1 MDVLYTLQAD
11 SKTARLKA
19 AVESN
24 GGIWREVTSMTEAD
38 LANLV
43 RSDAVDVLVEL
54 TGHTAHNRLGVM
66 AMRPAPVQ
74 ARTEMILYDAVIERS
89 GKKGYEII

>member
-1 MDVLYTLQAD
+1 MSSNPTLSHIILHSFDQDVLLTLQAD

-24 GGIWREVTSMTEAD
+24 AGIWREVTSMAEAD
-38 LANLV
+38 LADLV
-43 RSDAVDVLVEL
+43 RSDGVDVLVEL
-54 TGHTAHNRLGVM
+54 TGLTANNRLGVM

-74 ARTEMILYDAVIERS
+74 ART
-89 GKKGYEII
+89 